1 MEKRDLYDINR
12 NLIGK
17 SIFKNEPIPENT
29 YIMMVV
35 IFIQNDNNEF
45 LIQKRSIDKGGKWA
59 TTGGHPKS
67 GESSLEGIITE
78 VKEELGMTIN
88 NPILFKQAHGKDTI
102 CDLYYIRKNID
113 IENIKIQQ
121 EEVDNVKWASIE
133 EIDYLMQNNEFNKG
147 HYMMFKDCLNFI
159 NQ

>member
-1 MEKRDLYDINR
+1 MI
-12 NLIGK
+12 
-17 SIFKNEPIPENT
+17 
-29 YIMMVV
+29 
-35 IFIQNDNNEF
+35 
-45 LIQKRSIDKGGKWA
+45 KGGKWA
-59 TTGGHPKS
+59 TTGGYPKS

-78 VKEELGMTIN
+78 VKEELGITIN

-133 EIDYLMQNNEFNKG
+133 EIEHLMQNNKFNKG
-147 HYMMFKDCLNFI
+147 HYMMFKDCLNFLLY
-159 NQ
+159 